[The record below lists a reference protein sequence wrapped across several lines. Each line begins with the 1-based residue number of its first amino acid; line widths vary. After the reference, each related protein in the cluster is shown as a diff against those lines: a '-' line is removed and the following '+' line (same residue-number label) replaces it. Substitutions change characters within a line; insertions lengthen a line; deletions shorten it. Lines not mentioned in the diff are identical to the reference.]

1 MIYTVCGKNKNGEV
15 VNIFTDGR
23 TYKRKSQAERW
34 MAEMQEITESELFI
48 VAKDDAAI
56 SDPIDAEIAE
66 LRKDRERLEWMI
78 NINAI
83 VKESYR
89 GVWYCEFLKNGGCR
103 AYGETTPR
111 GAIDAAMK
119 EMK

>member
-1 MIYTVCGKNKNGEV
+1 MNKVEAVAALLKEV
-15 VNIFTDGR
+15 DNFDVDTFT
-23 TYKRKSQAERW
+23 
-34 MAEMQEITESELFI
+34 SEL
-48 VAKDDAAI
+48 
-56 SDPIDAEIAE
+56 AE
-66 LRKDRERLEWMI
+66 LRLDRERLEWMI

-83 VKESYR
+83 IKESYR

-119 EMK
+119 DSIQNKMNSSED

>member
-48 VAKDDAAI
+48 VAKEDAARV
-56 SDPIDAEIAE
+56 DPNPEAEALGFQRAVEMLRNE
-66 LRKDRERLEWMI
+66 LVYLDKWDGASVADWLEKRERER
-78 NINAI
+78 
-83 VKESYR
+83 VK
-89 GVWYCEFLKNGGCR
+89 G
-103 AYGETTPR
+103 
-111 GAIDAAMK
+111 
-119 EMK
+119 